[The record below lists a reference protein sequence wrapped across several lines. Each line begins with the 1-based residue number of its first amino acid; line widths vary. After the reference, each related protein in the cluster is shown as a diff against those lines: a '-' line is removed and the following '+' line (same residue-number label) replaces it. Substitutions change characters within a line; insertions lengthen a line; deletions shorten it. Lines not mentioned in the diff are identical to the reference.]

1 MRQQINLYQPIFSA
15 ERKPLSARM
24 VGVVAA
30 LMVVGLATY
39 STYANRQVQ
48 SLGMAVD
55 ALRSQQE
62 AHAAQLAEFD
72 ENTSSSTLA
81 DVEARVKKL
90 EAALEE
96 RRTALEVLQSGAAGQ
111 PLGFAARLEALA
123 RRHVEGLWIEKL
135 VMSGANGS
143 MSLSG
148 SALDAATV
156 PTYLQNLARDATL
169 SGTRFDEFVIE
180 RPVRDTSAIDDSATK
195 KADAAPKHIRF
206 RAGNRALDSGTA
218 LEGAT

>member
-24 VGVVAA
+24 VAVVAA
-30 LMVVGLATY
+30 LMVVGLVTY
-39 STYANRQVQ
+39 STYANKQVQ
-48 SLGMAVD
+48 SLRVAVD

-72 ENTSSSTLA
+72 ENASSSTLA

-148 SALDAATV
+148 SALDADIV
-156 PTYLQNLARDATL
+156 PTYLHNLARDATL
-169 SGTRFDEFVIE
+169 SGTRFDEFIIE
-180 RPVRDTSAIDDSATK
+180 RPVHDTTPNDDSAAK

-206 RAGNRALDSGTA
+206 RAGNRALDSSMA
-218 LEGAT
+218 PEGAT